1 MFQRLTP
8 CRSPAPPGFSIDPSV
23 VVDGG
28 LQQLQKRFQHSRLGA
43 QVGAVECPKHDEHL
57 GKTSSRT
64 MTTESIVQDDILGL
78 IARSLPSPL
87 VSKLLV
93 RVEPESLTLAPDGIA
108 YGSLASQHP

>member
-43 QVGAVECPKHDEHL
+43 QVGAVECPKHDEQHQ

-78 IARSLPSPL
+78 IDLGPCHRRSFQSCWLGS
-87 VSKLLV
+87 
-93 RVEPESLTLAPDGIA
+93 SL
-108 YGSLASQHP
+108 SR

>member
-1 MFQRLTP
+1 
-8 CRSPAPPGFSIDPSV
+8 
-23 VVDGG
+23 
-28 LQQLQKRFQHSRLGA
+28 
-43 QVGAVECPKHDEHL
+43 
-57 GKTSSRT
+57 

-93 RVEPESLTLAPDGIA
+93 RVEPESLTLASDGIA

>member
-1 MFQRLTP
+1 M
-8 CRSPAPPGFSIDPSV
+8 

-43 QVGAVECPKHDEHL
+43 QVGAVECPKHNEQHY

-64 MTTESIVQDDILGL
+64 MTTELIVQDDILGL